1 MFYASSVVSWL
12 PNALTAA
19 RLVAVIPF
27 AILLAEADDGV
38 STGAAI
44 IFAAASFT
52 DFLDGYLARRY
63 HVQSRF
69 GRIADPLADR
79 LLIDVA
85 LVLLVWHDRLA
96 WWLALPVLL
105 RDVLLGVLFRM
116 RGVATEV
123 RVNFAGKT
131 ATALIMVALTLLMLT
146 DADWPKALYVAGL
159 ALAVTAGVFYLRTPG
174 GLESKPS

>member
-1 MFYASSVVSWL
+1 MLSRL
-12 PNALTAA
+12 PNALTAF
-19 RLVAVIPF
+19 RLVAVVPF
-27 AILLAEADDGV
+27 AVLLARASDGV
-38 STGAAI
+38 SVAAAI
-44 IFAAASFT
+44 IFTVASLT

-63 HVQSRF
+63 HLQSRF

-85 LVLLVWHDRLA
+85 LLLLVWHDRLQ

-105 RDVLLGVLFRM
+105 RDVLLGVMFRM

-123 RVNFAGKT
+123 RVNFTGKT
-131 ATALIMVALTLLMLT
+131 ATALIMASLALLMLT
-146 DADWPKALYVAGL
+146 DASWPKALYVAGL

>member
-1 MFYASSVVSWL
+1 VLSRL
-12 PNALTAA
+12 PNALTAF
-19 RLVAVIPF
+19 RLVAVVPF
-27 AILLAEADDGV
+27 AVLLAQASDGV
-38 STGAAI
+38 SVAAAV
-44 IFAAASFT
+44 IFAVASLT

-63 HVQSRF
+63 HLQSRF

-85 LVLLVWHDRLA
+85 LLLLVWHDRLQ

-116 RGVATEV
+116 RGAATEV
-123 RVNFAGKT
+123 RVNFTGKT
-131 ATALIMVALTLLMLT
+131 ATALIMVSLTLLMLT

-159 ALAVTAGVFYLRTPG
+159 ALAVTAGVFYLRTPE